1 MDELLFRILSLAAA
15 AGFVLGLLQGWLP
28 LLLLSL
34 LLAGVFVWL
43 ARKLG

>member
-1 MDELLFRILSLAAA
+1 MDELLFRTLSLAATV
-15 AGFVLGLLQGWLP
+15 GFVLGLLQGWLP
-28 LLLLSL
+28 LILLSL

>member
-1 MDELLFRILSLAAA
+1 MDELLFRILSLAAT

-34 LLAGVFVWL
+34 LLQSRLLLSVL
-43 ARKLG
+43 H